1 MSNAL
6 LRLRERA
13 KTFSNTEREVAEK
26 ILEDPS
32 LVVDLSI
39 HAFSSIPS
47 TFLFSP
53 FSAAHK
59 APPYGSLHLSHFK

>member
-6 LRLRERA
+6 LRLREQS
-13 KTFSNTEREVAEK
+13 KSFSNTEREVAEK

-39 HAFSSIPS
+39 HELARRDRKSVV
-47 TFLFSP
+47 
-53 FSAAHK
+53 
-59 APPYGSLHLSHFK
+59 